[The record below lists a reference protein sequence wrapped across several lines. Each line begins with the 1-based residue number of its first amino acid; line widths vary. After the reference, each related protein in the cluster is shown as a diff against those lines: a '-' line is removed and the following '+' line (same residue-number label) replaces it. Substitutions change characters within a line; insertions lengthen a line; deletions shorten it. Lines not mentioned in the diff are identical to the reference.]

1 MWLVLT
7 LVVFFICRW
16 LATKIHSPIA
26 NPLLMSIV
34 ALIVILM
41 VFGIDFDTY
50 YADNIYISDLL
61 APAVVALAF
70 PLYEQLPQIRA
81 NWRIIMLACTV
92 GSLMSMVTASIIA
105 VVMGTNLTLIASLM
119 AKSVTTPIAMEVAR
133 NLGGEPSIAAIV
145 VVLVGLFGAILG
157 YPIFKLLNITHPI
170 ARGLTMGSVSHALGT
185 ATCAERDAQEGAFSS
200 LALVLCG
207 IITSILAPVVFT
219 AVLWLHQIISG

>member
-16 LATKIHSPIA
+16 IATKIHSPIA

-50 YADNIYISDLL
+50 YADNVYISDLL

-92 GSLMSMVTASIIA
+92 GSLMSMITASFIA

-185 ATCAERDAQEGAFSS
+185 ATCAERDGQEGAFSS

-207 IITSILAPVVFT
+207 IITSILAPIVFT
-219 AVLWLHQIISG
+219 AVLWLHHIVVG